1 MIFFFL
7 KKTKLYSKNRL
18 KKDKSI
24 EIERNICWNFPSII
38 KLRLL
43 SGKKPPD
50 EIKVKDRL
58 NESNILIPDS
68 ESSVNITT
76 VKMR

>member
-7 KKTKLYSKNRL
+7 KKAKLYNKKRL

-24 EIERNICWNFPSII
+24 EIERNICWIFPSMI
-38 KLRLL
+38 KLRSL
-43 SGKKPPD
+43 SGRKPPD

-58 NESNILIPDS
+58 NESKVLTPDN

-76 VKMR
+76 VNIR

>member
-1 MIFFFL
+1 MYN
-7 KKTKLYSKNRL
+7 KKRL

-24 EIERNICWNFPSII
+24 DIDKTICWNLLSII

-50 EIKVKDRL
+50 EISVKDKL
-58 NESNILIPDS
+58 KESNILIPEIDNNKKIAMVS
-68 ESSVNITT
+68 T
-76 VKMR
+76 R

>member
-1 MIFFFL
+1 MFFFL
-7 KKTKLYSKNRL
+7 KNTKLYSKKRL

-24 EIERNICWNFPSII
+24 EIERTICWNLLSTI

-50 EIKVKDRL
+50 EISVKDRL
-58 NESNILIPDS
+58 KESKILTPEIDNKMNIKVVRI
-68 ESSVNITT
+68 
-76 VKMR
+76 K

>member
-1 MIFFFL
+1 MFFFL
-7 KKTKLYSKNRL
+7 KKNRLYSKKRL

-24 EIERNICWNFPSII
+24 EIERANCWNLLSII

-50 EIKVKDRL
+50 EINVKDRL
-58 NESNILIPDS
+58 KESNILIPEIDS
-68 ESSVNITT
+68 KKNITT
-76 VKMR
+76 VNIR

>member
-1 MIFFFL
+1 MFFFL
-7 KKTKLYSKNRL
+7 KNTKLYNKKRL

-24 EIERNICWNFPSII
+24 DIERTICWNFPSMI

-50 EIKVKDRL
+50 EISVKDRL
-58 NESNILIPDS
+58 NESNILIPENDS
-68 ESSVNITT
+68 KINITNVNT
-76 VKMR
+76 G

>member
-1 MIFFFL
+1 MFFFL
-7 KKTKLYSKNRL
+7 KNIKLYNKKRL

-24 EIERNICWNFPSII
+24 DIERNICWNFPSMI

-50 EIKVKDRL
+50 EISVKDKL
-58 NESNILIPDS
+58 NESNILTPDNDS
-68 ESSVNITT
+68 KINIATVN
-76 VKMR
+76 MR

>member
-1 MIFFFL
+1 MFFFL
-7 KKTKLYSKNRL
+7 KKIKLYNKKRL

-24 EIERNICWNFPSII
+24 EIERASCWNLLSII

-50 EIKVKDRL
+50 EISVNDRL
-58 NESNILIPDS
+58 KESNILIPEIDS
-68 ESSVNITT
+68 NKNIITVNI
-76 VKMR
+76 R

>member
-1 MIFFFL
+1 MFFFL
-7 KKTKLYSKNRL
+7 KNIKLYNKKRL

-24 EIERNICWNFPSII
+24 DIERTICWNFPFMI

-50 EIKVKDRL
+50 EISVNDRL
-58 NESNILIPDS
+58 NESNILTPVNDS
-68 ESSVNITT
+68 IINITT
-76 VKMR
+76 VNIR

>member
-1 MIFFFL
+1 M
-7 KKTKLYSKNRL
+7 YSKKRL

-24 EIERNICWNFPSII
+24 DIDKTICWNLLSII

-50 EIKVKDRL
+50 EINVKDRL
-58 NESNILIPDS
+58 KESNILTPEIDS
-68 ESSVNITT
+68 NRNIKI
-76 VKMR
+76 VSIR

>member
-1 MIFFFL
+1 MYNR
-7 KKTKLYSKNRL
+7 KRL

-24 EIERNICWNFPSII
+24 ESERTNCWNLLSII

-50 EIKVKDRL
+50 EISVKDKL
-58 NESNILIPDS
+58 KESNILTPEIDS
-68 ESSVNITT
+68 KINIIAVN
-76 VKMR
+76 MR

>member
-7 KKTKLYSKNRL
+7 KKTKLYNKKRL

-24 EIERNICWNFPSII
+24 DIERTICWNFPSII
-38 KLRLL
+38 KLISL

-50 EIKVKDRL
+50 EIKVKARL
-58 NESNILIPDS
+58 KESKVLKPIIS
-68 ESSVNITT
+68 QVIKIKKVRE
-76 VKMR
+76 K

>member
-1 MIFFFL
+1 MYN
-7 KKTKLYSKNRL
+7 KKRL

-24 EIERNICWNFPSII
+24 DIERTICWNLPSTI

-50 EIKVKDRL
+50 EISVKDKL
-58 NESNILIPDS
+58 KESNILTPEIDS
-68 ESSVNITT
+68 NMNI
-76 VKMR
+76 VIVSAR

>member
-1 MIFFFL
+1 MFFFL
-7 KKTKLYSKNRL
+7 KNIKLYNKKRL

-24 EIERNICWNFPSII
+24 DIERTICWNFPLMI

-50 EIKVKDRL
+50 EISVNDRL
-58 NESNILIPDS
+58 KESNILTPDIDNIKKITI
-68 ESSVNITT
+68 VNT
-76 VKMR
+76 R

>member
-7 KKTKLYSKNRL
+7 KKTKLYSKKRL

-50 EIKVKDRL
+50 EISVKDRL
-58 NESNILIPDS
+58 NESNILTPDNDS
-68 ESSVNITT
+68 KINIATVN
-76 VKMR
+76 MR

>member
-1 MIFFFL
+1 M
-7 KKTKLYSKNRL
+7 YSRKRL

-24 EIERNICWNFPSII
+24 KIDKTSCWNFPSII

-50 EIKVKDRL
+50 EINVRDRL
-58 NESNILIPDS
+58 NESNILIPVNDKNKNIII
-68 ESSVNITT
+68 VNI
-76 VKMR
+76 M

>member
-7 KKTKLYSKNRL
+7 KKTKLYNKKRL

-24 EIERNICWNFPSII
+24 EIERNICWIFPSMI
-38 KLRLL
+38 KLRSL
-43 SGKKPPD
+43 SGRKPPD

-58 NESNILIPDS
+58 NESKILTPDS
-68 ESSVNITT
+68 ESSVNINI
-76 VKMR
+76 VNIR

>member
-1 MIFFFL
+1 MFFFL
-7 KKTKLYSKNRL
+7 KKTKLYNKKRL

-24 EIERNICWNFPSII
+24 DIERNICWNFPSII

-50 EIKVKDRL
+50 EISVKDKL
-58 NESNILIPDS
+58 NELNILIPDNDS
-68 ESSVNITT
+68 KINITT
-76 VKMR
+76 VNIR